1 MDKKLYAAFM
11 KEFSRAVDSFC
22 GDIAD
27 TMEVDDKSYLY
38 EYYHSRHKLDTADS
52 EDAMW
57 QEFWADFKKVHDKLF
72 KKYIS

>member
-1 MDKKLYAAFM
+1 M
-11 KEFSRAVDSFC
+11 S
-22 GDIAD
+22 D
-27 TMEVDDKSYLY
+27 TMELDDKSYLY